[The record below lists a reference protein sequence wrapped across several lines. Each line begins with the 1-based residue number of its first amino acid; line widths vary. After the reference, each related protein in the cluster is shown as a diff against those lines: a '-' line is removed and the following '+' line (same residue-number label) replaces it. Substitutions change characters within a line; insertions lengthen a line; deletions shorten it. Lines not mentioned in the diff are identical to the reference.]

1 MTQPL
6 DPATKKTVLRQFT
19 YGLYAVGVA
28 RGEERN
34 MFTANWLTQ
43 VSFEPPLLA
52 LSVENDSHSISMILE
67 TGVFAVSVL
76 ALGERELAGR
86 LGKRWELRPDKLD
99 NIPLREGTTG
109 CPVLQDA
116 LGYVECQ
123 VTAEVVTGDSTVF
136 IAQVIHAEALREG
149 QALTMAEAGFRH
161 AG

>member
-6 DPATKKTVLRQFT
+6 EPATKKTVLRQFT

-28 RGEERN
+28 SGEERN

-52 LSVENDSHSISMILE
+52 LSVENDSHSIGMIRE
-67 TGVFAVSVL
+67 TGLFAVSVL

-99 NIPLREGTTG
+99 GVPLREGTTG

-116 LGYVECQ
+116 LGFVECR
-123 VTAEVVTGDSTVF
+123 VTDHVAAGDSTVF
-136 IAQVIHAEALREG
+136 IAEVIHAEALREG
-149 QALTMAEAGFRH
+149 KPLTMAEAGFRH

>member
-6 DPATKKTVLRQFT
+6 EPATKKTVLRQFT

-52 LSVENDSHSISMILE
+52 LSVENDSYSIGMIRE

-76 ALGERELAGR
+76 ASGERELAGQ
-86 LGKRWELRPDKLD
+86 LGKRWRLRPDKLD
-99 NIPLREGTTG
+99 GIPLHASATG

-116 LGYVECQ
+116 LGFVECR
-123 VTAEVVTGDSTVF
+123 VTDHVAAGDSTVF
-136 IAQVIHAEALREG
+136 IAEVIHAEALREG
-149 QALTMAEAGFRH
+149 EPLTMAEAGFRH